1 MVALRDMPYIFDAKV
16 SVGAL
21 VAATEMELGVTLDV
35 VDYCTLKAGATG
47 FQSSSLVSSNE
58 NPDQITAIVRFDT
71 TANYEKNSAR
81 PEIGAWFERLRADLI
96 ADPEWFNGTV
106 ARDNVS

>member
-1 MVALRDMPYIFDAKV
+1 MSHITTFKLQAKPAKREAVLSHFDQWQR
-16 SVGAL
+16 
-21 VAATEMELGVTLDV
+21 
-35 VDYCTLKAGATG
+35 TLKAGATG